1 MTHSSNLNSK
11 RIFYACQAVLVKE
24 RQTTKTGGSDA
35 PQTGEVVHGVQS
47 IGVDFSQDRT
57 TYEDFGRFQREYG
70 SYGKPVYTITI
81 DRLVSLEHIFTAA
94 GGPFYRPAANP
105 SSYPNSHP
113 LHPSNLG
120 ADGVSN
126 NQEGFRNF
134 DITLLYGHEYNQYM
148 GSAGDG
154 SPNKMDE
161 EKFPLD
167 PAYENPPDDPQYPAR
182 YGAGGLPPNDD
193 NNDSCSQ
200 MTYRCCRIT
209 GLSYSIPVQGYVTES
224 ITLETHTVTHNDG
237 ATVISS
243 YPEIHSDPSK
253 EPHII
258 RRHNLL
264 TEDDTSVFPEQVHR
278 AFDMGIRKEGNQG
291 EVVPTTIPVLGLQ
304 SIEVA
309 LSINYLDSEN
319 PDIGEFGGARGDRA
333 QQNTLKQVVLPMGV
347 TVDFTGVAQD
357 QFFGNLGKVADSSQ
371 GELKDTL
378 FGTPDGSETHGAT
391 KYETDQEVNLQFK
404 KVIRGVDKYFQIILG
419 QKNYLTGISTTG
431 GDTGGGNVET
441 TLTFQNDHCDFIT
454 YGGTTIYDTATY
466 DGPY

>member
-1 MTHSSNLNSK
+1 MTHASNINS
-11 RIFYACQAVLVKE
+11 RRVFYACQAVLVKE
-24 RQTTKTGGSDA
+24 RQTTNSGGSDA

-57 TYEDFGRFQREYG
+57 TYDDFGRFQREYG

-81 DRLVSLEHIFTAA
+81 ERLISLENIFTAG
-94 GGPFYRPAANP
+94 GGPFYRPASNP
-105 SSYPNSHP
+105 SSYKDSHP
-113 LHPSNLG
+113 LKPTNLG
-120 ADGVSN
+120 ADGYSN
-126 NQEGFRNF
+126 NQAGFRNF

-154 SPNKMDE
+154 SPNERDE
-161 EKFPLD
+161 EIFPED
-167 PAYENPPDDPQYPAR
+167 PAYTNPADDPQYPAR
-182 YGAGGLPPNDD
+182 YGAGGEPPNDD
-193 NNDSCSQ
+193 SNDSCSQ

-209 GLSYSIPVQGYVTES
+209 DLSYSIPVEGYVTES

-243 YPEIHSDPSK
+243 YPEIHSDFSK

-264 TEDDTSVFPEQVHR
+264 TEINTSTFPEAVHR
-278 AFDMGIRKEGNQG
+278 AFDMQVTKKGNQG
-291 EVVPTTIPVLGLQ
+291 EVVPTTIPILGLQ
-304 SIEVA
+304 SINVSF
-309 LSINYLDSEN
+309 SIAYEDLE
-319 PDIGEFGGARGDRA
+319 DIGEFGGARGDRA
-333 QQNTLKQVVLPMGV
+333 EQNTFKRVTLPTTV
-347 TVDFTGVAQD
+347 TVDFTGVVQD
-357 QFFGNLGKVADSSQ
+357 QLFGNQGKVTGNSQ

-378 FGTPDGSETHGAT
+378 FGTPDGSETLGAT
-391 KYETDQEVNLQFK
+391 KYETDQEVNIQFK

-441 TLTFQNDHCDFIT
+441 TLSFQNDHCDFIT
-454 YGGTTIYDTATY
+454 YGGTTIYTTATY